1 MPLPQIP
8 HRRRAGWATPAV
20 AASLAVATLA
30 LAGCGASP
38 GRTAGAPGT
47 SGQATGPSGTGTT
60 AVSGRT
66 GTSVPAARPGVPS
79 AVHDRAQAAALARA
93 LLARTALPPGSR
105 PVGHPPAAALGRPP
119 EAPATSQLAQAT
131 RFAVTGQGVAPTL
144 AYLRRHPPAGSAA
157 GGGSGRT
164 SGAGGTTERY
174 LLEPVGHLPPGA
186 ASAEVVVSVTSL
198 PSGGT
203 GIRVDAQVTW
213 LGTRPADSHVPA
225 ADRVAVVSVL
235 HRLAGTSTRHVSPS
249 RRVVVTDPAEVARL
263 RAAADALAPAP
274 AGVVS
279 CPMDVGTVD
288 VVAFAPSARAA
299 PDLVLRAGSCGQ
311 VAVSTGAGRP
321 ITVLRADAAFTAA
334 FRRALGPA
342 PAGSGG

>member
-1 MPLPQIP
+1 M
-8 HRRRAGWATPAV
+8 
-20 AASLAVATLA
+20 AASLAVAALA
-30 LAGCGASP
+30 LAGCGPSP
-38 GRTAGAPGT
+38 GRTAGAPGPTGQATGQAGGTGT
-47 SGQATGPSGTGTT
+47 SGQAGGTGT
-60 AVSGRT
+60 SGQA
-66 GTSVPAARPGVPS
+66 GRPGVPP
-79 AVHDRAQAAALARA
+79 AVHDRAEAVALARA
-93 LLARTALPPGSR
+93 VLARAALPPGSR
-105 PVGHPPAAALGRPP
+105 PVGHPPAATLGRPP

-131 RFAVTGQGVAPTL
+131 RFAVTGQGVAPTF
-144 AYLRRHPPAGSAA
+144 AYLRRHPPSGSPAA

-164 SGAGGTTERY
+164 TGPGGTTERY
-174 LLEPVGHLPPGA
+174 LLEPVVHLPPGA
-186 ASAEVVVSVTSL
+186 ASAELVVSVTSL
-198 PSGGT
+198 AAGGT

-213 LGTRPADSHVPA
+213 LGTRPAASRVPA

-263 RAAADALAPAP
+263 RAAANALAPAP

-288 VVAFAPSARAA
+288 VVAFAPSATAA

-311 VAVSTGAGRP
+311 VAVSSGAGRP

-342 PAGSGG
+342 PSGSGG